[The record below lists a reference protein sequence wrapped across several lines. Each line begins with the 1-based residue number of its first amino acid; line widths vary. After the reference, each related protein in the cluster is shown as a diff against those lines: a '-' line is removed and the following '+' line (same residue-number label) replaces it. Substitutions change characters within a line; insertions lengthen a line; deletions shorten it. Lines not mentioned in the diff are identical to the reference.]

1 MKHHLTCQSV
11 DSSASNISYHYD
23 MVWENFSLAT
33 SGFRLRPEAG
43 RFVRLFSIPCLV
55 LWFQYLRDFFIIVIC
70 VWLSI
75 SWIYWLEDNRIFI
88 SATLL
93 FFFFCLSSGIFDW
106 FSVSFQRNWSDHFVF
121 IPARPSWKGN
131 LQEKTHYTCWS
142 NICWRNEKNNR
153 R

>member
-88 SATLL
+88 SAPLL
-93 FFFFCLSSGIFDW
+93 FFLFLLIKW
-106 FSVSFQRNWSDHFVF
+106 NIWLVF
-121 IPARPSWKGN
+121 RFISTKLKWPFRFHSRSAKLKGKSPGKNTLHVLVEHLLEKWK
-131 LQEKTHYTCWS
+131 E
-142 NICWRNEKNNR
+142 
-153 R
+153 